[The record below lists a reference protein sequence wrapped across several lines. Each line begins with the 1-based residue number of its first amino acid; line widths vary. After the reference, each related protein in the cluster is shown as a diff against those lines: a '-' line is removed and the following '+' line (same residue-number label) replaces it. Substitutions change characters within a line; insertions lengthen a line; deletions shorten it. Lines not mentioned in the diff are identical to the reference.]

1 MPKHFPNSSPIR
13 FIYLFWSFACLLIV
27 TFYSGELYSIM
38 TFPIGNPAIDS
49 VEMLA
54 HEQAMGR
61 IQVTEIKDSSYYN
74 TFKVKF
80 RC

>member
-1 MPKHFPNSSPIR
+1 MPKRFPNSSPIR
-13 FIYLFWSFACLLIV
+13 FIYLFWSFACLVIV
-27 TFYSGELYSIM
+27 TFYSGYFYSIM
-38 TFPIGNPAIDS
+38 TFPIDNSAIDS

-74 TFKVKF
+74 TFKV
-80 RC
+80 